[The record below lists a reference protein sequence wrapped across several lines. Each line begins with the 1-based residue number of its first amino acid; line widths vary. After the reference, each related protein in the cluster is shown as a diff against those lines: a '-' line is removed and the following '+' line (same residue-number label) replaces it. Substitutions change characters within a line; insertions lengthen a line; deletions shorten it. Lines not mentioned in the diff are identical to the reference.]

1 MIVRPD
7 PEPSTVASRAV
18 AHFQLVTVDGEA
30 LGATELARPDW
41 PPGSVIYRPP
51 GEPNLRVV
59 DYIPTD
65 DPEEFAIL
73 VVEPAD

>member
-1 MIVRPD
+1 MPW
-7 PEPSTVASRAV
+7 

-30 LGATELARPDW
+30 LGVRELARPDW

-59 DYIPTD
+59 DYVSGLRTAGHI
-65 DPEEFAIL
+65 ELFWCFGSA
-73 VVEPAD
+73 ARG